1 MPCAGM
7 TGYRR
12 GAGIITT
19 MNIKPRRVHAFTH
32 DEDGHLVKIH
42 ELTPEVEVI
51 PYVPIRPP
59 HRGCFG
65 IYDCDVL
72 CGDVR
77 HEFTLKAVSLTTL
90 MGKFRDAPVT
100 FRLDARREK
109 IAYNTH
115 YTKKV
120 ADMLYPLARI
130 RPLDQDAFEELFGRY
145 ALVGTLG
152 WFDPPLRRIPPL
164 SR

>member
-1 MPCAGM
+1 
-7 TGYRR
+7 
-12 GAGIITT
+12 
-19 MNIKPRRVHAFTH
+19 
-32 DEDGHLVKIH
+32 
-42 ELTPEVEVI
+42 
-51 PYVPIRPP
+51 
-59 HRGCFG
+59 
-65 IYDCDVL
+65 
-72 CGDVR
+72 
-77 HEFTLKAVSLTTL
+77 
-90 MGKFRDAPVT
+90 MGKFRDVPVT

-120 ADMLYPLARI
+120 ADMLYPLAKI